1 MLNGRFYDYIEKM
14 CEQINEFKEL
24 RNHAVHKRKAKFD
37 EICSVREKIL
47 GVGRNSFLVLLIK
60 IRSQIAKEK
69 F

>member
-1 MLNGRFYDYIEKM
+1 MVVFMIIFKKM

-24 RNHAVHKRKAKFD
+24 RNHAVHERKAKFD

-60 IRSQIAKEK
+60 IRSQIAKKK

>member
-1 MLNGRFYDYIEKM
+1 MY
-14 CEQINEFKEL
+14 EQINEFKEL
-24 RNHAVHKRKAKFD
+24 RNHAVHERKAKFD

-47 GVGRNSFLVLLIK
+47 GVGRNSFLIPLIK